1 MILQSLY
8 ERDKALG
15 EKLPDGFVWKEIPLI
30 IVIDL
35 AGNFVSMEGLDREPK
50 DKGKPYMIPTPVT
63 RTSGVSPNLFWDH
76 YGYVLGLAKKDTDKE
91 RAKSRRQ
98 MDAFVEQVRQFA
110 EKFPSNSVFQA
121 VKAFYDKEEYLR
133 ITQDEEQ
140 VAAITKKPGANMT
153 FCVSSPGDSDRLV
166 TSEQD
171 LKDYQSAHY
180 YAGQTDGE
188 EAVCLITG
196 RKGPISRLHPGIKL
210 SGMPLSL
217 VNFQVNSGYDSY
229 GKSQAYNAP
238 VSPQAAE
245 GYASALNDLLGKG
258 KDTNYFLAGI
268 TYVFWTSHA
277 DEDKLAGDFKS
288 VTFSPPLAPKEEVRK
303 KRKPTKGK
311 KKTPLQIDRS
321 KCKKVLSTLRAI
333 RGDKNALPQ
342 RESEERFY
350 LLALEPGRGR
360 ISVKLFVEGTIRE
373 IFAHTLR
380 HLEDLKIYGR
390 EVKRMEDDP
399 AIPSLYALVGALMPA
414 ALKADKWPKRPIE
427 ALVRSIT
434 TGAPYPA
441 DLYASCLQRIKA
453 ERNVSGLR
461 AAYIKGYI
469 NRDYRYKHHTEENII
484 TMSLDKKQTNKGYL
498 AGRLFAVLE
507 SLQQIANSKATIT
520 DSYFGNAMT
529 SPAAVFPYLIRL
541 SIHHQKK
548 AKRDNP
554 ALYTICAKQLD
565 EIMALLGG
573 DESPYPTHFTLEE
586 QGFFSLG
593 YYHQKQYH
601 YSSKEEKEAIDN
613 NSSSED

>member
-1 MILQSLY
+1 
-8 ERDKALG
+8 
-15 EKLPDGFVWKEIPLI
+15 
-30 IVIDL
+30 
-35 AGNFVSMEGLDREPK
+35 
-50 DKGKPYMIPTPVT
+50 
-63 RTSGVSPNLFWDH
+63 
-76 YGYVLGLAKKDTDKE
+76 
-91 RAKSRRQ
+91 

-110 EKFPSNSVFQA
+110 KKFPSNPVFQA

-133 ITQDEEQ
+133 ITQDEDK
-140 VAAITKKPGANMT
+140 VATITKKPGANMT
-153 FCVSSPGDSDRLV
+153 FLVSFPGGSDRLV
-166 TSEQD
+166 TDEQD
-171 LKDYQSAHY
+171 LRDYQSAHY

-188 EAVCLITG
+188 EAICLITG

-268 TYVFWTSHA
+268 TYVFWTSHT

-288 VTFSPPLAPKEEVRK
+288 VTFSPPLAPLERDGK
-303 KRKPTKGK
+303 KGKPTKRKG
-311 KKTPLQIDRS
+311 KTPLQIDRA

-333 RGDKNALPQ
+333 RGDKNALLQ

-373 IFAHTLR
+373 IFAHTLQ

-390 EVKRMEDDP
+390 EVKRMDDDP

-434 TGAPYPA
+434 TGAPYPT
-441 DLYASCLQRIKA
+441 DLYTSCLQRIKA
-453 ERNVSGLR
+453 ERNISELR

-484 TMSLDKKQTNKGYL
+484 TMSLDKNQTNKGYL

-507 SLQQIANSKATIT
+507 CLQQIANSKATIT

-548 AKRDNP
+548 AKRDQP
-554 ALYTICAKQLD
+554 GFYKECTKQLD

-573 DESPYPTHFTLEE
+573 DETPYPTHFTLEE

-601 YSSKEEKEAIDN
+601 YSSKEEKEAINN

>member
-1 MILQSLY
+1 
-8 ERDKALG
+8 
-15 EKLPDGFVWKEIPLI
+15 
-30 IVIDL
+30 
-35 AGNFVSMEGLDREPK
+35 
-50 DKGKPYMIPTPVT
+50 
-63 RTSGVSPNLFWDH
+63 
-76 YGYVLGLAKKDTDKE
+76 
-91 RAKSRRQ
+91 
-98 MDAFVEQVRQFA
+98 
-110 EKFPSNSVFQA
+110 
-121 VKAFYDKEEYLR
+121 
-133 ITQDEEQ
+133 
-140 VAAITKKPGANMT
+140 MT
-153 FCVSSPGDSDRLV
+153 FLVSFPGGSDRLV
-166 TSEQD
+166 TDEQD
-171 LKDYQSAHY
+171 LRDYQSAHY

-188 EAVCLITG
+188 EAICLITG

-268 TYVFWTSHA
+268 TYVFWTSHT

-288 VTFSPPLAPKEEVRK
+288 ATFSPPLAPKEEDGK

-311 KKTPLQIDRS
+311 GKTPLQIDRA
-321 KCKKVLSTLRAI
+321 KCKEVLSTLRAI

-373 IFAHTLR
+373 IFAHTLQ

-390 EVKRMEDDP
+390 EVQRMDDDP

-434 TGAPYPA
+434 TGAPYPT
-441 DLYASCLQRIKA
+441 DLYTSCLQRIKA
-453 ERNVSGLR
+453 ERNVSELR

-469 NRDYRYKHHTEENII
+469 DRDYRYKHHTEENII
-484 TMSLDKKQTNKGYL
+484 TMSLDKNQTNKGYL

-507 SLQQIANSKATIT
+507 CLQQIANSKATIT

-529 SPAAVFPYLIRL
+529 SPAAVIPYLIRL
-541 SIHHQKK
+541 SVHHQKK

-573 DESPYPTHFTLEE
+573 DEPPYPTHFTLEE

-613 NSSSED
+613 NSSED